1 MEKLA
6 QMHTAFYKIDTL
18 NIIYVA
24 PVVAILLTLSLWVG
38 LGVGFWASFTIGMLS
53 LGLCVGGALLLEEE
67 QRKGREEA
75 WADFRR
81 KTGG

>member
-1 MEKLA
+1 MERIS
-6 QMHTAFYKIDTL
+6 QMHAAFYKIDTL
-18 NIIYVA
+18 NLMYIA
-24 PVVAILLTLSLWVG
+24 PLFAIAVTLGLWIG

-53 LGLCVGGALLLEEE
+53 LGLCVGGALFLEEE

-75 WADFRR
+75 WDDFRR